1 MNAATMNRKAVALIH
16 RSAFILFPKELMS
29 ASIMENPLREGIRL
43 ERTAG
48 PCIVVIFG
56 ASGDLTKRKL
66 LPALYRL
73 VQQRLL
79 PAEFAIVGLARTEM
93 TSEEFRARMKEAV
106 LEFSAEK
113 TVDEEVWNSFAQSLH
128 YITGDINT
136 PDDYRKLSELLEQLD
151 GERGTQ
157 GNRLFYLSVA
167 PRFYSEAVKQ
177 LGAAGLAKPKGGA
190 WVRVIIEKPFGSD
203 LASARQLNQEILQ
216 HLDESQIY
224 RIDHYLGKETVQNLL
239 VFRFANGIF
248 EPLWNRQYIDHVQ
261 LTNAE
266 SVGVEGRGGYYE
278 TAGVVRDMI
287 QNHVFQVLSLVAMEP
302 PVSLSSE
309 AVRDEK
315 FKAMMAARAF
325 TPERVRAECVRGQY
339 GQGSIAGKPVPG
351 YRQEEGVAPDSV
363 TETFAMLTVYFDNWR
378 WAGVPFFIRS
388 GKRLPKRV
396 TEIAIQFK
404 SAPLQLFGEAGEHV
418 VPNQL
423 IIRIQPDEGITLR
436 FAAKIP
442 GQATNIREVNMDF
455 RYGASFGVQ
464 LAEAYERLLL
474 DCILGDSTLYAR
486 KDMTERGWELVMP
499 ILDEWATT
507 KDKVDFPNYEAG
519 TWGPRSSHDLIER
532 TGRRWRRP

>member
-1 MNAATMNRKAVALIH
+1 
-16 RSAFILFPKELMS
+16 MS
-29 ASIMENPLREGIRL
+29 SIVMENPLREGIRL

-48 PCIVVIFG
+48 PCAVVIFG
-56 ASGDLTKRKL
+56 ASGDLAKRKL

-93 TSEEFRARMKEAV
+93 TSEEFRARMREAV
-106 LEFSAEK
+106 EEFSAEK
-113 TVDEEVWNSFAQSLH
+113 SVDEEVWNSFAQGLY

-136 PDDYRKLSELLEQLD
+136 ADDYRKLKELLEQVD
-151 GERGTQ
+151 RERGTA

-167 PRFYSEAVKQ
+167 PRFYSEAVRQ
-177 LGAAGLAKPKGGA
+177 LGEAGLSRPQDGT

-203 LASARQLNQEILQ
+203 LESARALNQEIHQ

-248 EPLWNRQYIDHVQ
+248 EPMWNRQYIDHVQ

-266 SVGVEGRGGYYE
+266 AVGVEGRGGYYE

-302 PVSLSSE
+302 PASLDAE

-325 TPERVRAECVRGQY
+325 TPERVRDECVRGQY
-339 GQGSIAGKPVPG
+339 GPGSIAGQPVPG

-363 TETFAMLTVYFDNWR
+363 TETFAMLTMYFDNWR

-404 SAPLQLFGEAGEHV
+404 SAPLQLFGAAGEHV
-418 VPNQL
+418 APNQL

-442 GQATNIREVNMDF
+442 GQTTNIREVNMDF

-499 ILDEWATT
+499 ILDAWAATEHE
-507 KDKVDFPNYEAG
+507 VDFPNYEAG
-519 TWGPRSSHDLIER
+519 TWGPQSSHDLLER

>member
-1 MNAATMNRKAVALIH
+1 MQEAAL
-16 RSAFILFPKELMS
+16 L
-29 ASIMENPLREGIRL
+29 ENPLREGIRL
-43 ERTAG
+43 ERTAE

-73 VQQRLL
+73 VQERLL

-93 TSEEFRARMKEAV
+93 SSDEFRARMKEAV
-106 LEFSAEK
+106 AEFSEAK
-113 TVDEEVWNSFAQSLH
+113 SVDEEVWNSFAQGL
-128 YITGDINT
+128 YYLTADINNAS
-136 PDDYRKLSELLEQLD
+136 DYEKLAQLLAQID
-151 GERGTQ
+151 VERGTQ

-167 PRFYSEAVKQ
+167 PKFYAEAVKQ
-177 LGAAGLAKPKGGA
+177 LGEHGLAKPQDRA
-190 WVRVIIEKPFGSD
+190 WVRVIVEKPFGTD
-203 LASARQLNQEILQ
+203 LDSARALNRELLQ
-216 HLDESQIY
+216 YLDEQQIY

-266 SVGVEGRGGYYE
+266 TVGVEGRGGYYE

-302 PVSLSSE
+302 PVNLGSE

-315 FKAMMAARAF
+315 IKAMEAARAF
-325 TPERVRAECVRGQY
+325 TRERVRGECVRGQY
-339 GQGSIAGKPVPG
+339 GAGSIAGQPVPG
-351 YRQEEGVAPDSV
+351 YRQEPDVAPASA
-363 TETFAMLTVYFDNWR
+363 TETFAMLTMYFDNWR
-378 WAGVPFFIRS
+378 WAGVPFYIRS

-404 SAPLQLFGEAGEHV
+404 AAPLPLFGEAMQQIT
-418 VPNQL
+418 PNQL

-436 FAAKIP
+436 FAAKVP
-442 GQATNIREVNMDF
+442 GQTTSIRDVNMDF

-486 KDMTERGWELVMP
+486 KDMTERGWEIVMP
-499 ILDEWATT
+499 ILDEWAAT
-507 KDKVDFPNYEAG
+507 KGEVDFPNYEAG
-519 TWGPRSSHDLIER
+519 TWGPKESHDLIER
-532 TGRRWRRP
+532 EGRRWRRP

>member
-1 MNAATMNRKAVALIH
+1 
-16 RSAFILFPKELMS
+16 MS
-29 ASIMENPLREGIRL
+29 SIVMENPLREGIRL

-48 PCIVVIFG
+48 PCAVVIFG

-73 VQQRLL
+73 VQQRLV

-93 TSEEFRARMKEAV
+93 TSEEFRARMREAIE
-106 LEFSAEK
+106 EFSAEK
-113 TVDEEVWNSFAQSLH
+113 SVDEEVWNSFAQSLY

-136 PDDYRKLSELLEQLD
+136 PADYVKLTELLEQVD
-151 GERGTQ
+151 RERGTQ

-177 LGAAGLAKPKGGA
+177 LGEAGLAKAQDGA

-203 LASARQLNQEILQ
+203 LTSARALNQEIHQ
-216 HLDESQIY
+216 HLHESQIY

-266 SVGVEGRGGYYE
+266 AVGVEGRGGYYE

-287 QNHVFQVLSLVAMEP
+287 QNHVFQVLSLVVMEP
-302 PVSLSSE
+302 PASLDSE

-315 FKAMMAARAF
+315 YKAMMAARPF
-325 TPERVRAECVRGQY
+325 TTERVREECVRGQY
-339 GQGSIAGKPVPG
+339 GPGSIAGQPVPG
-351 YRQEEGVAPDSV
+351 YRQEEGVAPDSA
-363 TETFAMLTVYFDNWR
+363 TETFAMLTMYFDNWR

-418 VPNQL
+418 APNQL

-442 GQATNIREVNMDF
+442 GQTTNIREVNMDF
-455 RYGASFGVQ
+455 RYGASFGIQ

-486 KDMTERGWELVMP
+486 KDMTEHGWELVMP
-499 ILDEWATT
+499 ILDEWAAT
-507 KDKVDFPNYEAG
+507 KNEVEFPNYEAG
-519 TWGPRSSHDLIER
+519 TWGPQSSHEMLER